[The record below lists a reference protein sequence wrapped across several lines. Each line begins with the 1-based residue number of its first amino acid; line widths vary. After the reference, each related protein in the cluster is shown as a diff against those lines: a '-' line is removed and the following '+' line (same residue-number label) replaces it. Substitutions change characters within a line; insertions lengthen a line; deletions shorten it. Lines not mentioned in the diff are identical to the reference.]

1 MEKWLQHV
9 KDNEE
14 TIAFWIERH
23 EKLQLSDDMLQPI
36 IEPFLKEFP
45 THNLRSCNDCI
56 IDMLRWARIELRK
69 AEMGDTKPQKNGK
82 SSTN

>member
-14 TIAFWIERH
+14 TIAFWIERN
-23 EKLQLSDDMLQPI
+23 EKLQLSDDMLQPM

-45 THNLRSCNDCI
+45 FHNLRSCNDCI

-69 AEMGDTKPQKNGK
+69 YEQGLQPNKKVNKG
-82 SSTN
+82 SN